1 MTSFRKVEIKWAESG
16 IEGRFDMFWKFIRK
30 YLQFSP
36 IFIKMDIYWLTVN
49 SSINIKVGLCVP
61 SSVSLI
67 SLFTVSIWHS
77 NLKIN
82 YMIIPPLTAVCFPF
96 PTGFPPDMWRGAA
109 PDLTLWGIMN
119 CWNVDCSLTLC
130 GSVWSLCL
138 HSSNLG
144 QLN

>member
-96 PTGFPPDMWRGAA
+96 PTGFSPWHVERCSPWLDIVG
-109 PDLTLWGIMN
+109 DNELLE
-119 CWNVDCSLTLC
+119 CWLQSHPVWLCVVSLP
-130 GSVWSLCL
+130 S
-138 HSSNLG
+138 
-144 QLN
+144 QL